1 MWQSTPGAA
10 RAGENRKMLSPWNS
24 WPQPTLQVNYCPK
37 GYHPLFKGKIAKFVG
52 RNATDQRDPGAGWQR
67 GERGI
72 RHQIPIS
79 SSEKQRDQTHHPALI
94 DWQCLMMFWDL
105 LAESFSDYSWEIFI
119 FSQLCFG
126 SSLIGTSEDNVVL
139 LDGGFQWNLTQ
150 VQDH

>member
-1 MWQSTPGAA
+1 MKFMATSNS
-10 RAGENRKMLSPWNS
+10 AGELLPSFI
-24 WPQPTLQVNYCPK
+24 K
-37 GYHPLFKGKIAKFVG
+37 GGIAKFVE

-67 GERGI
+67 GI

-79 SSEKQRDQTHHPALI
+79 SSEKQQDQTHHPALI

-105 LAESFSDYSWEIFI
+105 LAESLLDVSWEIFI
-119 FSQLCFG
+119 LSELCFG
-126 SSLIGTSEDNVVL
+126 FSLIGTSEDNVVL

>member
-1 MWQSTPGAA
+1 MQG
-10 RAGENRKMLSPWNS
+10 
-24 WPQPTLQVNYCPK
+24 NY
-37 GYHPLFKGKIAKFVG
+37 YHPLNMGEIAKFVG

-67 GERGI
+67 I

-105 LAESFSDYSWEIFI
+105 LAESFSDVSWEIFI

>member
-1 MWQSTPGAA
+1 MQG
-10 RAGENRKMLSPWNS
+10 
-24 WPQPTLQVNYCPK
+24 NY
-37 GYHPLFKGKIAKFVG
+37 YHPLNMGEIAKFVG
-52 RNATDQRDPGAGWQR
+52 RNASDQRAPGTGWQR
-67 GERGI
+67 I

-79 SSEKQRDQTHHPALI
+79 SSEKQQDQTHHPALI